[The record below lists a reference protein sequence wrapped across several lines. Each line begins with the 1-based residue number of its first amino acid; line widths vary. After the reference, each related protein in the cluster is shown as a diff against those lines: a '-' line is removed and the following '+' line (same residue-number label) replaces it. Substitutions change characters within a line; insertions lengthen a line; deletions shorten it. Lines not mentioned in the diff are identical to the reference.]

1 MMSHMY
7 EGLLRN
13 TISETGSEIPG
24 HSQDWIMPVTEKSSQ
39 FLVGGRY
46 GVGSCLFFFAR
57 GKRGTVKTKIHLQF
71 LLANSHFTIH
81 IASWHY

>member
-1 MMSHMY
+1 MMSRMY

-39 FLVGGRY
+39 FLVGGRW
-46 GVGSCLFFFAR
+46 GVGSCLFFCK
-57 GKRGTVKTKIHLQF
+57 GKEAQLKQRYIY
-71 LLANSHFTIH
+71 NSC
-81 IASWHY
+81 

>member
-13 TISETGSEIPG
+13 TIRETGSEIPG

-39 FLVGGRY
+39 FLVGGRW
-46 GVGSCLFFFAR
+46 GLGSYLFFCE
-57 GKRGTVKTKIHLQF
+57 GKEAQLKQRYIY
-71 LLANSHFTIH
+71 NSC
-81 IASWHY
+81 

>member
-24 HSQDWIMPVTEKSSQ
+24 HKSGLDNASDREKQPVP
-39 FLVGGRY
+39 GGREVWSWQLFIFFLQGEREAQLKQRY
-46 GVGSCLFFFAR
+46 IYNSC
-57 GKRGTVKTKIHLQF
+57 
-71 LLANSHFTIH
+71 
-81 IASWHY
+81 